1 MTERSTSTSFLAL
14 VKHRFERA
22 NPDKDG
28 TIDCRELSSLAGAA
42 TCCAS

>member
-1 MTERSTSTSFLAL
+1 MKADEFLAL

-28 TIDCRELSSLAGAA
+28 TIDCRELSSLAGRNLLRVLK
-42 TCCAS
+42 